1 MKINWIVRFKNP
13 VWWVQLFMAILLPI
27 IGYFGLTVENLT
39 SWQILLNTLANA
51 IQNPYVLGLVIVSVW
66 NTLIDPTT
74 KGLSDSERALN
85 YTEPYKT
92 TEQ

>member
-1 MKINWIVRFKNP
+1 
-13 VWWVQLFMAILLPI
+13 MAILLPI
-27 IGYFGLTVENLT
+27 IGYFGLEVENLT
-39 SWQILLNTLANA
+39 SWQILLNALTDA
-51 IQNPYVLGLVIVSVW
+51 IQNPYVLGLVVVSIW

-85 YTEPYKT
+85 YTEPYKN